1 VRAKSKNR
9 KKARDYSKFIPIL
22 TLISGI
28 IAGNLW
34 PWKQADINRANY
46 ELDKTSKIIEIRNN
60 IDTNIIKLLALY
72 KKHTELTRELSKN
85 YSEDNRERI
94 SRETDNIWKYEYP
107 SIESNIK
114 QLEAVLSKLEN
125 RDPRMFNFPLPPL
138 TGLKISIQ

>member
-1 VRAKSKNR
+1 MRAKSKNR

-72 KKHTELTRELSKN
+72 KKHTELTRRVSK
-85 YSEDNRERI
+85 S
-94 SRETDNIWKYEYP
+94 
-107 SIESNIK
+107 
-114 QLEAVLSKLEN
+114 
-125 RDPRMFNFPLPPL
+125 
-138 TGLKISIQ
+138 GL